1 MKMFDNNNRTLYA
14 NKQTEGRTKKKMK
27 SRRERK
33 KEGGREKG
41 REESKAEKWKGRGK
55 EEGKERE
62 RRYLSIVSLT
72 IYSQLVNHQSPDLH
86 KSKPCINTCN
96 KLKKNII

>member
-1 MKMFDNNNRTLYA
+1 MQT
-14 NKQTEGRTKKKMK
+14 NKQRGEPRKKMK

-33 KEGGREKG
+33 KEGGRKKG
-41 REESKAEKWKGRGK
+41 REERKREGEKG
-55 EEGKERE
+55 ERE

-86 KSKPCINTCN
+86 KSKPCISTCN
-96 KLKKNII
+96 KLKKHYLEAV